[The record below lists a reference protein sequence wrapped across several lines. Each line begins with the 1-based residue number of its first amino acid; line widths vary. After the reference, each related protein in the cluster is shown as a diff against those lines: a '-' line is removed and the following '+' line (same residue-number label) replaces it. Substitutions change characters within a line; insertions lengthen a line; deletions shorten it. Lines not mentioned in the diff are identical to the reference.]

1 MLERF
6 KIDGKW
12 SWPDWVMLCIHGV
25 WVTAVLIFMYQDQP
39 DFPLGFVL
47 PVLLASHLLPF
58 ILVHYKLPY
67 YLAAVL
73 ILAGGTSVLLAY
85 SFGLL
90 RLFLPVLL
98 ILGFY
103 TRGRGHALALPLAVG
118 IFVISATAPGSPL
131 ALQRP
136 FWGQSVA
143 DALVLYGVGFALQKG
158 AAAINNISNKLA
170 VVKEQYTILEQ
181 YSSQIEKMTLLEE
194 RYRLARELHDTIG
207 HSYTSLILGMEA
219 LRPQIGSPEGEEK
232 LGALLSLARNGLDEI
247 RRQVHRM
254 DPVEESVPLDQALM
268 QMIEEFKTSTGIRVF
283 FRTMGQPYPVMKQA
297 KLVLYRCLQESLTNA
312 SRHGRASRIEVTLQY
327 DAASLMLQIQDN
339 GAGSSKLQYGF
350 GLNAMLDRLSAL
362 QGNLYIHSHEEQG
375 TLVTCAIPNRA
386 HEGTE
391 RIQVLIVDDQLL
403 VLESLRL
410 LLGEEKDLQVRVAGD
425 GRQAME
431 ACERELPDLILMD
444 IHMPEMD
451 GLHATRLV
459 KEKWPEVRVIMM
471 TTLDEVDVAAES
483 LRLGAEGYLLKSVH
497 PKELAA
503 TIRLVYSGGTM
514 ISPHV
519 AQQLFQQPENNVAN
533 PYGLTEREQDIL
545 QCLTEGIRNKAIA
558 ERLHLSEGTVRNYIS
573 SIYLKLQVNDRD
585 AAVAKAKEE
594 QLGVTSS

>member
-1 MLERF
+1 
-6 KIDGKW
+6 
-12 SWPDWVMLCIHGV
+12 MLCIHGV

-47 PVLLASHLLPF
+47 PVLLASHLFPF
-58 ILVHYKLPY
+58 ILVHYKFPH

-73 ILAGGTSVLLAY
+73 ILAGGTSILLAY

-103 TRGRGHALALPLAVG
+103 TRGRGHALAFPLAVG

-131 ALQRP
+131 PLQRP

-219 LRPQIGSPEGEEK
+219 LRPQIASPEGEEK

-350 GLNAMLDRLSAL
+350 GLNAMRDRLSAL

-375 TLVTCAIPNRA
+375 TLVTCALPNRT

-391 RIQVLIVDDQLL
+391 RIRVLIVDDQLL

-410 LLGEEKDLQVRVAGD
+410 LLGEEKDMQVRVAGD

-519 AQQLFQQPENNVAN
+519 AQQLFQQPENNDDN
-533 PYGLTEREQDIL
+533 PYGLTERERDIL
-545 QCLTEGIRNKAIA
+545 QCLTEGHRNKAIA
-558 ERLHLSEGTVRNYIS
+558 EKLHLSEGTVRNYIS

-594 QLGVTSS
+594 QLGVKSS